1 MFITILLSLV
11 GGYFLN
17 DHLRDEG
24 SEFSLLG
31 YIGSCILLFFVI
43 SLVVDLMDGSLM
55 EKASY

>member
-17 DHLRDEG
+17 EHLRDEG

-31 YIGSCILLFFVI
+31 YIVVAFLCSLL
-43 SLVVDLMDGSLM
+43 
-55 EKASY
+55 